1 MEVTNIF
8 NKFCRT
14 AEERTAEDFDK
25 APCEQHYSWS
35 VFDIWI
41 FRYSKLCCSWT
52 PKSQFY
58 LLATVFIL
66 LLCVFLIKDMEDF
79 SNDTCSDCRVAYH
92 SSVSLMSRRKEG
104 LGWLEK
110 GIHCGSL
117 ISVIMP
123 RISANEIRHS
133 WHRNVNIFN

>member
-41 FRYSKLCCSWT
+41 FRYSKLCCS
-52 PKSQFY
+52 
-58 LLATVFIL
+58 
-66 LLCVFLIKDMEDF
+66 
-79 SNDTCSDCRVAYH
+79 
-92 SSVSLMSRRKEG
+92 
-104 LGWLEK
+104 
-110 GIHCGSL
+110 
-117 ISVIMP
+117 
-123 RISANEIRHS
+123 
-133 WHRNVNIFN
+133 